1 MDTKIR
7 YFLVSLMVVMLVA
20 MISVFVVFTA
30 KAVSAEYSILPND
43 AVSIAQIEN
52 SSSSKI

>member
-30 KAVSAEYSILPND
+30 KAVSAEYSTLTDD
-43 AVSIAQIEN
+43 AVSVAQIET